1 MAHLTKELQWYP
13 SRDLSFQNV
22 QKIWIIDVLAQYL
35 ISCDGNANG
44 EPDASVEPSSILPP
58 DLETM
63 RSIVRS
69 DDRKALNDVL
79 LELYYS
85 KPAVWTG
92 GGDASDDKF
101 GGDFL
106 VRLNSVRKKKAA
118 ALKTRQDLILL
129 QDQYGPPDPADD
141 WWYTTRDPNI
151 VPVQRGHE
159 IVVYGDQDPGTNAY
173 PTAYIAFT
181 NAAAGIQFYRQG
193 REPGTT
199 GIVYTEFLISSNV
212 SSCCPP
218 FSSMF
223 VSPPPHPLPSR
234 VTCASFLL
242 YPTTAARLP
251 VVARDGFRNH
261 RAQS

>member
-22 QKIWIIDVLAQYL
+22 QKIWIIDVLAQYV

-118 ALKTRQDLILL
+118 ALKVRQDLISL
-129 QDQYGPPDPADD
+129 QDQYGPPDPAND

-159 IVVYGDQDPGTNAY
+159 IVVYGDTDPATGLY
-173 PTAYIAFT
+173 PKAWIAFISVER
-181 NAAAGIQFYRQG
+181 AHRFCRV
-193 REPGTT
+193 RHEPGNT
-199 GIVYTEFLISSNV
+199 GIADIGFLISSDV
-212 SSCCPP
+212 SW
-218 FSSMF
+218 
-223 VSPPPHPLPSR
+223 
-234 VTCASFLL
+234 
-242 YPTTAARLP
+242 
-251 VVARDGFRNH
+251 
-261 RAQS
+261 

>member
-1 MAHLTKELQWYP
+1 MTKKLRWYP
-13 SRDLSFQNV
+13 SPDKPVRMV
-22 QKIWIIDVLAQYL
+22 QKIWIIDVVAQYV

-44 EPDASVEPSSILPP
+44 EPDASVEPTSILPP
-58 DLETM
+58 GF
-63 RSIVRS
+63 RPAVRS
-69 DDRKALNDVL
+69 DDLKALNDVL

-181 NAAAGIQFYRQG
+181 NAAAGIEFYRQG